1 MKKCPQCGRE
11 YDLSMSF
18 CLDDGAE
25 LLYGPASMD
34 AAATAIFPSPSA
46 SDNATAVLPVPSSEQ
61 GLATNSIAVLPFT
74 NMSADEENQ
83 YFCDGLAEELL
94 NALSKI
100 DDLRVAAR
108 TSAFSL
114 KGKNITA
121 AEISR
126 ILKVN
131 TILDGS
137 VRRAS
142 DRLRISVQLVS
153 AAEGYQ
159 LWSERYDR
167 EMKDIFD
174 VQDEIALAV
183 VDALK
188 VKLLGQQ
195 RAAVLKRQ
203 TSDPAA
209 LDAYL
214 QGLSYFTKFTPEFF
228 SRSID
233 RFEAAIAIDPN
244 YAAAY
249 AGLAECFSELSFF
262 SSTGDWTGKAKAAA
276 ARSVEL
282 DDSLGRA
289 HNALAITLM
298 YFDLDFAAAERE
310 FRRAIALEPGS
321 AHIQMWFAWFLGLTR
336 RFDDAH
342 EQMNQARALDPL
354 SPLIAFGIGAIS
366 LWAGKNEDAIEH
378 LIRLTEMNPEFPLA
392 YSYLAEAYIEK
403 GDVAAAVSAI
413 EAAPTSL
420 DDPISLSAVAYVYAC
435 AGERDRARKIIDD
448 LIASDRADPVDV
460 QIAQVYAA
468 FGEFERAFEWLE
480 KAFQRHS
487 VWLMWTGVEPAFK
500 ALRSDERF
508 HRFLNRMGLS
518 QRTV

>member
-1 MKKCPQCGRE
+1 MKRCPECRRDY
-11 YDLSMSF
+11 YDDSLLY
-18 CLDDGAE
+18 CLDDGTA
-25 LLYGPASMD
+25 LLEGPASGNEP
-34 AAATAIFPSPSA
+34 ATAILHETGPPGDAATRAQLQTTDRTAGLSSSKSDPLKRKNFDKRLLLAPVALAVIVLGGFFGYRYINSA
-46 SDNATAVLPVPSSEQ
+46 
-61 GLATNSIAVLPFT
+61 
-74 NMSADEENQ
+74 
-83 YFCDGLAEELL
+83 
-94 NALSKI
+94 
-100 DDLRVAAR
+100 
-108 TSAFSL
+108 
-114 KGKNITA
+114 
-121 AEISR
+121 
-126 ILKVN
+126 
-131 TILDGS
+131 
-137 VRRAS
+137 
-142 DRLRISVQLVS
+142 
-153 AAEGYQ
+153 
-159 LWSERYDR
+159 
-167 EMKDIFD
+167 
-174 VQDEIALAV
+174 DEIALAV

-276 ARSVEL
+276 ARSVKL

-336 RFDDAH
+336 RFDEAL

-392 YSYLAEAYIEK
+392 HSYLAEAYIEK